1 MRLIPQSSA
10 ISLIVILVSGF
21 LSSKFFSDCS
31 NARFVTCDM
40 EPVPSFI
47 YK

>member
-1 MRLIPQSSA
+1 MIPQSSA

-21 LSSKFFSDCS
+21 FSSKFFNDCS

-40 EPVPSFI
+40 EPIPSFD